1 MLLTIEAAHTRL
13 REMPCCYLTY
23 SAVRICVLL
32 MILLTC
38 SFIFNVAFAQN
49 LTLQNSS
56 LEGKPGVKVA
66 PPGWRVADN
75 TPDILP
81 GVYGVHK
88 VAKAGKTF
96 IGLQAGPVY
105 REGIEQ
111 ELSSPLKK
119 ERIYNL
125 SFDLAFSKIYGH
137 EHCYGNLAIFGGDT
151 PGDTSELLWVSGS
164 FTDTM
169 WHRWTAEIKPRAS
182 HKFISFYA
190 YPEEKCALNSYGVVV
205 FMDNLST
212 IRQILRTELTATAS
226 CNNTSTGSVSVNVT
240 GGAAPYT
247 YLWTPGNYR
256 TPQVSNL
263 PGGLYEVQV
272 TSADGVTAKGAV
284 TVGES
289 DLVTSTDLTLSNCA
303 GDNKNAISLN
313 ITGGVP
319 PYDLSVN
326 GIEREGNKFDNL
338 VPGNYVFIVKD
349 KQVCSDTL
357 DVLIKEPDP
366 LVIKQVDISPCS
378 CSEVSD
384 GSIRWVVEGGTRPYK
399 YRVDGDMWQPD
410 SLHSNLKTGS
420 YRYEIED
427 AKGCGETGTASV
439 TSPWQNCLVV
449 MPSAFSPNG
458 DGNNDLFRPKV
469 YDAVTNYQLKIFN
482 RWGSLVFQTNDP
494 KRGWDGYYSGM
505 PQSSQAF
512 VYVCSFNTSRNELK
526 EYRGTVMLVK

>member
-1 MLLTIEAAHTRL
+1 MLLTIQADHTRL
-13 REMPCCYLTY
+13 RGTPCCYLIY
-23 SAVRICVLL
+23 PAVRIYVFLT
-32 MILLTC
+32 ILLLC
-38 SFIFNVAFAQN
+38 FFVFNVASAQN
-49 LTLQNSS
+49 LALQNSS
-56 LEGKPGVKVA
+56 LEGKPGVRVA
-66 PPGWRVADN
+66 PPGWRVAIN

-81 GVYGVHK
+81 GVYGCNK
-88 VAKAGKTF
+88 AAKAGKTF
-96 IGLQAGPVY
+96 IGLQAGPTY

-111 ELSSPLKK
+111 ELSSPLQK
-119 ERIYNL
+119 ERLYNL
-125 SFDLAFSKIYGH
+125 SFDLAFSRIYGH

-151 PGDTSELLWVSGS
+151 PGDTSELLWTSGS

-169 WHRWTAEIKPRAS
+169 WHRWTAEFKPRKS
-182 HKFISFYA
+182 HKYISFYA
-190 YPEEKCALNSYGVVV
+190 YPEERCTLNSYGVVV
-205 FMDNLST
+205 FMDNLSV
-212 IRQILRTELTATAS
+212 IRQILKTELTATAS
-226 CNNTSTGSVSVNVT
+226 CNNTATGSVSVHVT

-263 PGGLYEVQV
+263 TPGLYEVQV
-272 TSADGVTAKGAV
+272 TSADGVVAKGAV
-284 TVGES
+284 AVGAS
-289 DLVTSTDLTLSNCA
+289 DLAAGTDVTVSDCA
-303 GDNKNAISLN
+303 GDNKSAISLN

-319 PYDLSVN
+319 PYDLIVN
-326 GIEREGNKFDNL
+326 GIEKEGNRFENL
-338 VPGNYVFIVKD
+338 VPGKYVFIVKD

-366 LVIKQVDISPCS
+366 LVVRETNVTPCS

-410 SLHSNLKTGS
+410 SLHPNLKAGN

-427 AKGCGETGTASV
+427 ANGCGEAGTATV

-458 DGNNDLFRPKV
+458 DGNNDLFRPRV
-469 YDAVTNYQLKIFN
+469 YDAVTNYQLKVYN

-494 KRGWDGYYSGM
+494 RIGWDGYCSGM

-512 VYVCSFNTSRNELK
+512 LYVCSFKTSRNEQK
-526 EYRGTVMLVK
+526 EYKGTVMLVK